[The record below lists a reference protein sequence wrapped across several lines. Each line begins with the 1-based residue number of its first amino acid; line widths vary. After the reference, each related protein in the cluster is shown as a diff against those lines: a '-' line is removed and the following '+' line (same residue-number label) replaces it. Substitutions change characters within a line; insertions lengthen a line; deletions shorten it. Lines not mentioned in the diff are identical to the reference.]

1 MSSRRVKGSAKGCW
15 AREMKDAEKVRG
27 TQENRVEKGDTTRE
41 GKAGD
46 WDQEGGLQGVLGHCH
61 I

>member
-27 TQENRVEKGDTTRE
+27 TQENKESRKEIPQEKERRVTGTRKE
-41 GKAGD
+41 FCR
-46 WDQEGGLQGVLGHCH
+46 EY
-61 I
+61 